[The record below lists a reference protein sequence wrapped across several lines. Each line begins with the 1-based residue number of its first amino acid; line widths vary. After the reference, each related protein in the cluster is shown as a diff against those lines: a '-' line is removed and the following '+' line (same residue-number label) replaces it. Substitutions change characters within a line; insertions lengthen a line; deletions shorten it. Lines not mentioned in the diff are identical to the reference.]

1 MHPFATVE
9 HSYNCMVLLCRAPFG
24 VSGRY
29 TKITN
34 EVYNDAVSFPESSL
48 KGILIAYKP
57 KNGYVTVFLSTASAV
72 SVTTGI
78 QYTLCT
84 LPAKYRPIR
93 DVFVR
98 ESEGRGYFK
107 VTTDGRVL
115 LVPNVSN
122 LWFYSNLTYPI

>member
-1 MHPFATVE
+1 MYKTEFCLNNHT
-9 HSYNCMVLLCRAPFG
+9 N
-24 VSGRY
+24 GRN